1 MRLISFESEA
11 GSSWGAVVGDG
22 VVDLAERLGVAT
34 LRSALEGHLLSKIG
48 TILAGS
54 PPRVDHALADI
65 RFEPVIPD
73 PGQILCVGLNYSEHQ
88 AETLRERTDHPTIFA
103 RFGRSQIGHDAT
115 IVRPRESSALDF
127 EGELAIIIGRQGRR
141 INEVDAMSYIAGYA
155 CYNDVTL
162 RDFQKHTSQWHP
174 GKNFPATGAFGP
186 WMVTSDEIPDPTV
199 LSIQTRLNGE
209 VVQAAGLSQLIFSIP
224 EIIAY
229 CSTFTDLRPGDV
241 IATGTPG
248 GVGSARKPPLWMTA
262 GDRVEV
268 EIPLV
273 GCLANSVADEDTPT
287 QVAQA
292 AFAAD

>member
-1 MRLISFESEA
+1 MQLISFEGKV
-11 GSSWGAVVGDG
+11 GSSWGAVVGSG
-22 VVDLAERLGVAT
+22 IIDLKERLGVAT
-34 LRSALEGHLLSKIG
+34 LRSALERHLLSEVEA
-48 TILAGS
+48 ILADE
-54 PPRVDHALADI
+54 PPVDYELTNV
-65 RFEPVIPD
+65 RLEPVIPD

-88 AETLRERTDHPTIFA
+88 METRRERTEHPTIFA
-103 RFGRSQIGHDAT
+103 RFGRSQIGHEAT
-115 IVRPRESSALDF
+115 IIRPRESSALDF

-141 INEVDAMSYIAGYA
+141 ISEDDALSFVAGYA

-174 GKNFPATGAFGP
+174 GKNFPTTGAFGP
-186 WMVTSDEIPDPTV
+186 WMVTADEIPDPTV

-209 VVQAAGLSQLIFSIP
+209 VVQAAGLNQLIFSIP

-229 CSTFTDLRPGDV
+229 CSTFTELRPGDV

-248 GVGSARKPPLWMTA
+248 GVGSARKPPLWMKA

-273 GCLANSVADEDTPT
+273 GCLANTVADEDASAPLAHTAL
-287 QVAQA
+287 VNG
-292 AFAAD
+292 

>member
-1 MRLISFESEA
+1 MQLISFEGKV
-11 GSSWGAVVGDG
+11 GSSWGAVVGSG
-22 VVDLAERLGVAT
+22 IIDLKERLGVAT
-34 LRSALEGHLLSKIG
+34 LRSALERHLLSEVEA
-48 TILAGS
+48 ILADE
-54 PPRVDHALADI
+54 PPVDYELTNV
-65 RFEPVIPD
+65 RLEPVIPD

-88 AETLRERTDHPTIFA
+88 METRRERTDRPTIFA
-103 RFGRSQIGHDAT
+103 RFARSQIGHEAT

-141 INEVDAMSYIAGYA
+141 ISEVDAMSFIAGYA

-174 GKNFPATGAFGP
+174 GKNFPSTGVFGP
-186 WMVTSDEIPDPTV
+186 WMVTADEIPDPTV

-209 VVQAAGLSQLIFSIP
+209 VVQAAGLNQLIFSIP

-229 CSTFTDLRPGDV
+229 CSTFTELRPGDV

-248 GVGSARKPPLWMTA
+248 GVGSARNPPLWMKA

-273 GCLANSVADEDTPT
+273 GCLANTVADEDASAPLAHTAL
-287 QVAQA
+287 VNG
-292 AFAAD
+292 